1 MTGVNR
7 ACRRTIKSDCFYPG
21 ASPSRW
27 PLLTPRVWRASWE
40 SRSTPWIAV
49 CEDRRHRVIG
59 LDQFGHLTYRLLCI
73 PPQGTV
79 SAGDK
84 PATLFCWHESV
95 HFPRRLEAVSGR
107 EDCIWLCKT
116 VFWRCLLYCDREK
129 HGTHLLEVRRWV
141 AQPPTAQTNKFDNG
155 YYCSIPFP
163 SKRIH
168 GHFHHFILWFKY
180 CLLSISIWNSGR

>member
-1 MTGVNR
+1 MHGSSAIFHDEPFMADAVQEQHHCAKRRRCRRKQEARPPPRCSSRLYLYVTGVTR

-107 EDCIWLCKT
+107 EDCI
-116 VFWRCLLYCDREK
+116 
-129 HGTHLLEVRRWV
+129 
-141 AQPPTAQTNKFDNG
+141 
-155 YYCSIPFP
+155 
-163 SKRIH
+163 
-168 GHFHHFILWFKY
+168 
-180 CLLSISIWNSGR
+180 